1 LTPSLRRG
9 VLPAMSTVS
18 ATTRLWW
25 RTF

>member
-1 LTPSLRRG
+1 MANG

-18 ATTRLWW
+18 RQTRLWW